1 MSPDIYVFG
10 NLMQVIVAS
19 TACFVGIGLVGRI
32 LWRVGSN
39 LKPRNTPTPS
49 LDRDDR
55 LHHLE
60 TAVDTIAIEVE
71 RISEAQRFVVGLLAE
86 SNQLR
91 RAEKADR
98 AELPL
103 PGSSIRTPGQTNTP
117 H

>member
-1 MSPDIYVFG
+1 MFSDVYVFS
-10 NLMQVIVAS
+10 NVMQVIVAS
-19 TACFVGIGLVGRI
+19 TASFVAIGLGARI

-39 LKPRNTPTPS
+39 IKPRNAPTTS
-49 LDRDDR
+49 LDYDDR

-98 AELPL
+98 AELPM
-103 PGSSIRTPGQTNTP
+103 PNSRAPGQTNTP